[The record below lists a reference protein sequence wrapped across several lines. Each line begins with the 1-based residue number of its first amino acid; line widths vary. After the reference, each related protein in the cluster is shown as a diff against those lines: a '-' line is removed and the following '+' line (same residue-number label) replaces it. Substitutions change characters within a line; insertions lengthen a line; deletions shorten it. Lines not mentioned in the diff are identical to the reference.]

1 MVKEVISYIK
11 ALFPWKYLL
20 IARFRLKK
28 SQEGLDSLEILAN
41 IYFSLPKLR
50 SITFGIRLIWWVI
63 SLTPALFSLAQS
75 DLSFSQNEACKKA
88 GFHHPGWFSVA
99 QRWQTLLL
107 CKQVEVISSVLNTGV
122 ARNLKDAVIG
132 LSRRHWTMNV
142 CLLSV
147 CKSRWI
153 WIKPRHALLQTKKD
167 CVFLTILEG
176 TTPTNLPISILL
188 GTLIERESGSNR
200 RSSKSVSQVK
210 TESCKRSFLECLEKL
225 SHLENHSKISK
236 EGSLHTKSFWRIHLS
251 VFGHSWTGAR
261 KAIAKSRTL
270 RLQRCFIHKL
280 LIWTEVLF
288 LQRVSGACTSPFLD
302 ADKLKMALP
311 ARKVSDNAAPILS
324 TRFEHKRSRDGDER
338 QINKLPRAR

>member
-11 ALFPWKYLL
+11 ASFPWKYLL
-20 IARFRLKK
+20 IATFRLKK
-28 SQEGLDSLEILAN
+28 PQEGLDSLEILAN
-41 IYFSLPKLR
+41 IYFSFPKLR

-63 SLTPALFSLAQS
+63 SLTPALFSLAPS

-107 CKQVEVISSVLNTGV
+107 CKKVEVISSVLNTGI

-147 CKSRWI
+147 CKSRWF

-167 CVFLTILEG
+167 CVFLTSLEG
-176 TTPTNLPISILL
+176 TTPTNLPILTLL
-188 GTLIERESGSNR
+188 RTLIERESGSNR

-225 SHLENHSKISK
+225 SHLENRQNLKGRIPSYKTFLAYAPLRFWVQLNWGPFLKSPGNFSRGPESQSKISNRTTT
-236 EGSLHTKSFWRIHLS
+236 EMFYLQGLNMNRSSLPTKSIRRMHFS
-251 VFGHSWTGAR
+251 V
-261 KAIAKSRTL
+261 L
-270 RLQRCFIHKL
+270 RCR
-280 LIWTEVLF
+280 
-288 LQRVSGACTSPFLD
+288 
-302 ADKLKMALP
+302 
-311 ARKVSDNAAPILS
+311 
-324 TRFEHKRSRDGDER
+324 
-338 QINKLPRAR
+338 